1 MTPYNNSI
9 LHNMLLIS
17 IDCLGLPRKS
27 WTISMRELN
36 LHHLIIT
43 HRHLLSHRTIPSS
56 SSYHPYHHNTNC
68 HRHRHPIIVIL
79 SSSYHPSIIIISL
92 PSLPSIS
99 SPSSHHLQ
107 NMHHLSFIVYLISQ
121 PVQRH
126 NPSSSSHYH
135 KIEDTKHSKLFLVFE
150 NSEGRV

>member
-1 MTPYNNSI
+1 MIDDKLVSFYIII
-9 LHNMLLIS
+9 LFYY
-17 IDCLGLPRKS
+17 
-27 WTISMRELN
+27 
-36 LHHLIIT
+36 HLIVNEFIIYYSFIQSVSRYVGT
-43 HRHLLSHRTIPSS
+43 FVLRHLLTHRTIPSS

-126 NPSSSSHYH
+126 NPSSSFPPNTPNY
-135 KIEDTKHSKLFLVFE
+135 F
-150 NSEGRV
+150 